1 MKKAQSGHGQC
12 GMHGEDGGRKSHHS
26 EKLKANLVS
35 RINRIEGQV
44 RGVKRMIESDAYC
57 DDVLNVI
64 SSVQSALQGAAL
76 LLLENHMKS
85 CVVDQIRDVDLE
97 VIEELIKTM
106 RRLHK

>member
-1 MKKAQSGHGQC
+1 MNKSKSGHGQC
-12 GMHGEDGGRKSHHS
+12 EIHGESGGRKSHHS
-26 EKLKANLVS
+26 VKLKANLVS

-64 SSVQSALQGAAL
+64 SSIQSALKGAAL

-85 CVVDQIRDVDLE
+85 CVVDQIRDGDLE
-97 VIEELIKTM
+97 VIEELTKTM
-106 RRLHK
+106 RRLNN